1 MTTLRE
7 AAASAAAAGLD
18 GGIHS
23 KEAEAG
29 TLLPSGG
36 DGGTAWT
43 ASTAGARHAASS
55 RMRALPV
62 PTRTID
68 GFRLVWAHN
77 SGLQV

>member
-1 MTTLRE
+1 MTASRE

-23 KEAEAG
+23 EEAEAG

-55 RMRALPV
+55 RMRTLPV

-68 GFRLVWAHN
+68 GCRLVWAHN